1 MAPSDLYSQRTAPQK
16 ILCGIDG
23 SDRSARA
30 AGVATELARR
40 LGAELT
46 FAMVNPR
53 LAARAAILYV
63 WPDTHIAGILER
75 AVRKA
80 LWRGVA
86 SVKSDTWRVES
97 ISDALADY
105 ADRNEFDY
113 IVIGA
118 SDRSGLSKA
127 LNGSVSRELAQKAN
141 CPVLIVHRVRGE
153 RPEGGRRGF
162 RPRVCELLLDAV
174 RPNAVRSIAP
184 ARRLDSV

>member
-1 MAPSDLYSQRTAPQK
+1 MVPSDLQSERTASQK

-30 AGVATELARR
+30 ADVAAELARR

-63 WPDTHIAGILER
+63 WSDAHIAGVLER
-75 AVRKA
+75 AVRRA
-80 LWRGVA
+80 RWRGTA
-86 SVKSDTWRVES
+86 SVGSDTWRAES
-97 ISDALADY
+97 VSDALADY
-105 ADRNEFDY
+105 AERNEFDY

-118 SDRSGLSKA
+118 SDRSGMSKV

-153 RPEGGRRGF
+153 RPTGGRRGLRVRDF
-162 RPRVCELLLDAV
+162 LPDRLSAGVLPRH
-174 RPNAVRSIAP
+174 S
-184 ARRLDSV
+184 

>member
-1 MAPSDLYSQRTAPQK
+1 MK
-16 ILCGIDG
+16 ILCAIDG
-23 SDRSARA
+23 KDYSLRA
-30 AGVATELARR
+30 ARVACDLAKR
-40 LGAELT
+40 LGAELNIC
-46 FAMVNPR
+46 MVNPLLPGR
-53 LAARAAILYV
+53 GPPIYL
-63 WPDTHIAGILER
+63 WPEEYIAGVLADASRKAAWAGVR
-75 AVRKA
+75 AVKSGTWHA
-80 LWRGVA
+80 L
-86 SVKSDTWRVES
+86 SV
-97 ISDALADY
+97 SDAIAHY
-105 ADRNEFDY
+105 ADQEDVDY

-162 RPRVCELLLDAV
+162 RPRVREMLLDAV